1 MDLFLE
7 REHMSENCPKCDQI
21 IVKAEAL
28 YCPNCHALLSKY
40 RTGNAISKQTDH
52 NLTPNIPK
60 NTEPNPASTKQK
72 YRSITPFPTFVQKD
86 KGLWSLLAANLF
98 TIVLAVFDNWE
109 LSMVMTIYAVQSTLI
124 GLGMIMRML
133 NLKQFSTSGFKIN
146 GKPAKA
152 VPETRGKVAG
162 FFFLHYGTFHVVYFG
177 FLVAQYE
184 MMNLPWFLISTCI
197 LAFAIQQGISVRDD
211 IREDEDRKPN
221 IGTLMTLPYAR
232 IIPMHLM
239 IIMGGFF
246 SGSFLGVLF
255 FLLLK
260 TMADVLMYILELYAL
275 YPKKNKL
282 PG

>member
-1 MDLFLE
+1 M
-7 REHMSENCPKCDQI
+7 

-40 RTGNAISKQTDH
+40 RTRHPKSEHTDH
-52 NLTPNIPK
+52 NLVPSENK
-60 NTEPNPASTKQK
+60 ASESNFVSTKQTYK
-72 YRSITPFPTFVQKD
+72 SITPFPTFVQKD

-98 TIVLAVFDNWE
+98 TIVLAVFDSWE

-162 FFFLHYGTFHVVYFG
+162 FFFLHYGTFHAVYFG
-177 FLVAQYE
+177 FLIAQFD
-184 MMNLPWFLISTCI
+184 MMNLPWLLISICI

-239 IIMGGFF
+239 IIMGGLF
-246 SGSFLGVLF
+246 SGSFLGVLI
-255 FLLLK
+255 FLILK
-260 TMADVLMYILELYAL
+260 TMADVLMYILELYVL